1 MKTTDPSSARRPI
14 ITLVDK
20 IGWFGR
26 YTGYEALAEF
36 ISSPVVRVIP
46 RRNLFARIVG
56 KLYSTIKRWPPR
68 NQATTF
74 SELELLLRWKR
85 QPGAIA
91 HVLYSEDHLRFFTRW
106 ERAPRTWVATIHI
119 PPSQWSEERLAH
131 LCHVQSAIMLYQRD
145 IAFFE
150 QFTGAGRIRF
160 VHYGVDVDFF
170 RPATTHRTDRLLF
183 AGAYLR
189 NPPMLARVIQRL
201 HALHPELR
209 FDLLVP
215 MHARSQAGFEKIEK
229 HPAVTW
235 HARLSDEQLRKL
247 YQDSYL
253 LLLPMNESGANTAV
267 VESLACGLPI
277 VTTDVGGIRDYGGG
291 TIFPVVKND
300 DDDAMV
306 ALVEQY
312 LEKPDWREQV
322 AAECRRFAENTLAWS
337 LIAQRHLRA
346 YEELAK

>member
-26 YTGYEALAEF
+26 FTGYEALPQF
-36 ISSPVVRVIP
+36 ISGPVVRVTP

-56 KLYSTIKRWPPR
+56 KLYCTIKRWPPQ
-68 NQATTF
+68 NHATTF
-74 SELELLLRWKR
+74 SELELLCRWRRK
-85 QPGAIA
+85 PGAIA
-91 HVLYSEDHLRFFTRW
+91 HLLYGDFHLRFFTRW
-106 ERAPRTWVATIHI
+106 ERAPRTWVSTIHL
-119 PPSQWSEERLAH
+119 PPSQWSAENLNCLR
-131 LCHVQSAIMLYQRD
+131 HVQSAIMLYQRD
-145 IAFFE
+145 IAYFE

-170 RPATTHRTDRLLF
+170 RPAATHSTHRLLF

-201 HALHPELR
+201 HVAHPELR

-215 MHARSQAGFEKIEK
+215 MHARSQAGFETIEK
-229 HPAVTW
+229 HSAVTW
-235 HARLSDEQLRKL
+235 HAGLSDEDLRKL

-291 TIFPVVKND
+291 SFFPVVKND

-312 LEKPDWREQV
+312 LQEPVWREQV
-322 AAECRRFAENTLAWS
+322 AAEGRRFAESTLAWP
-337 LIAQRHLRA
+337 LVAKKHLDA
-346 YEELAK
+346 YEELIG